1 VNAAND
7 SLRVNGVS
15 RDASDA
21 RTLVIYFN
29 ERPSDDDMRR
39 IHDLL
44 REGSPATAPGRVP
57 LRMLTEDEVLVVVQR
72 HAKGDVLR
80 LTYDKGP
87 YEVTTMTFDAMR
99 LTTAL
104 VTQAFTVNGL
114 PLGAAD
120 GEVEGA
126 KNG

>member
-57 LRMLTEDEVLVVVQR
+57 LRMLTDEEVQAAWRTAIEDDDAGYPALLQR
-72 HAKGDVLR
+72 KFC
-80 LTYDKGP
+80 
-87 YEVTTMTFDAMR
+87 E
-99 LTTAL
+99 
-104 VTQAFTVNGL
+104 VNGL
-114 PLGAAD
+114 PLSAAD

-126 KNG
+126 KG